1 MYGGRLV
8 WMLGTSAIIVMLPLM
23 LEVDREQLMAEQI
36 AEQAKQRERMQ
47 AYQAQQVRSAYCSV
61 RACC

>member
-23 LEVDREQLMAEQI
+23 LEVDREQLMAEQV
-36 AEQAKQRERMQ
+36 AEAAKQRERMQ
-47 AYQAQQVRSAYCSV
+47 AIQAQQVRSAYRSV